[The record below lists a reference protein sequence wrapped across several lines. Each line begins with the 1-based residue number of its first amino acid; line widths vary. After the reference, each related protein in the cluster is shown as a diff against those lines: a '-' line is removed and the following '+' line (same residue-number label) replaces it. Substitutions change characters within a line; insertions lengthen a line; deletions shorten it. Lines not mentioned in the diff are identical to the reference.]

1 MATFSRTD
9 SNDKPIVVG
18 LYGVPGCGKTYIL
31 NQLKEEL
38 GQEQF
43 SFYDGSEMLSK
54 VVPGGLD
61 AFQSME
67 EQDKVHWR
75 QQAINAIGKE
85 CSDNKKVGVVAGH
98 LMFWS
103 EGQEEGRTVYT
114 INDLEIYTHF
124 LYLDIPAEVVVQR
137 RLNDTKKDR
146 PSMSVASIKK
156 WQEKEKIQLKRLSR
170 QYGILFSI
178 LPSVKILE
186 RIAVLLRDF
195 QHHSEATS
203 LASAESGL
211 DEVITA
217 SQDQLKTMLVMDAD
231 KTLTAED
238 TGELFWRIFSKSRSL
253 AGAESS
259 LKDLF
264 DSPLGYSYT
273 AFRQAVLLYEEA
285 ANDQEFDDLCREVAS
300 VVTVRP
306 DFVSLL
312 HFVADQ
318 NHIGAIIITS
328 GLYRIWEKVLERE
341 GLSGSVNVI
350 GGGRIA
356 NGFVV
361 TAKVKGALVARLQKT
376 HKLYVW
382 AFGDSP
388 LDLEM
393 LSMADRAVVVVGEE
407 STRSKS
413 MDAVLTTAIEQN
425 GLQAHQVL
433 LPSNASPRLDVIRL
447 PVIGLTEPAFVKSLL
462 GDNFQTRL
470 EVFCASN
477 RNPNAAKL
485 LATPMRDASITGPD
499 LREAHRRV
507 GHFLAVEF
515 VTEMVGLEQTLVQHV
530 LGRPTTGY
538 RLLHEH
544 QTTILALMRGGEPM
558 ALGVNDAF
566 PRAMFVHTNN
576 PNALKP
582 HHLQGQYM
590 VILVDSVINTGKS
603 IIEFVQHVRKLHATI
618 RIVIV
623 AGVVQAQCVSEGTLE
638 QALGKYAHLYLITL
652 RLSET
657 KFTGSGTTDTGNRLF
672 NTTHLA

>member
-1 MATFSRTD
+1 
-9 SNDKPIVVG
+9 
-18 LYGVPGCGKTYIL
+18 
-31 NQLKEEL
+31 
-38 GQEQF
+38 
-43 SFYDGSEMLSK
+43 
-54 VVPGGLD
+54 
-61 AFQSME
+61 
-67 EQDKVHWR
+67 
-75 QQAINAIGKE
+75 
-85 CSDNKKVGVVAGH
+85 
-98 LMFWS
+98 
-103 EGQEEGRTVYT
+103 
-114 INDLEIYTHF
+114 
-124 LYLDIPAEVVVQR
+124 
-137 RLNDTKKDR
+137 
-146 PSMSVASIKK
+146 
-156 WQEKEKIQLKRLSR
+156 
-170 QYGILFSI
+170 
-178 LPSVKILE
+178 
-186 RIAVLLRDF
+186 
-195 QHHSEATS
+195 
-203 LASAESGL
+203 
-211 DEVITA
+211 
-217 SQDQLKTMLVMDAD
+217 MLVMNAD
-231 KTLTAED
+231 KTLTLED

-253 AGAESS
+253 TGANSS

-264 DSPLGYSYT
+264 DNPLGYSYT
-273 AFRQAVLLYEEA
+273 AFRQAVLLYKEVV
-285 ANDQEFDDLCREVAS
+285 NNQEFDDLCRKIAS
-300 VVTVRP
+300 MVTVRP

-318 NHIGAIIITS
+318 NHIEAIIITS
-328 GLYRIWEKVLERE
+328 ELYRIWEKVLERE

-350 GGGRIA
+350 GEGRIA

-361 TAKVKGALVARLQKT
+361 TAKVKGALIARLQKT
-376 HKLYVW
+376 HNLYVW